1 MDCDVDADESM
12 GFVMVT
18 TRELLENNGRTFLV
32 MEVGDTKKSGVLV
45 VGNTAVLELLWN
57 PQVEV
62 EYGAMQALAEAVEDR
77 NFNVLAYKIC
87 NCTSAGIVS
96 FFKGH

>member
-1 MDCDVDADESM
+1 MMDCDVDADESM

-45 VGNTAVLELLWN
+45 VGNML
-57 PQVEV
+57 
-62 EYGAMQALAEAVEDR
+62 Y
-77 NFNVLAYKIC
+77 
-87 NCTSAGIVS
+87 
-96 FFKGH
+96 